1 MAQFLPFI
9 SEEEKSRSKI
19 EEILQNRQ
27 KDRSQ
32 LVSTLLNEES
42 WQYHAFRSLL
52 SSRDRRTAQINKD
65 IRTVVDHLNKLTEWE
80 KKRKAMQHELTTVS
94 LSINSYH

>member
-1 MAQFLPFI
+1 MKWT
-9 SEEEKSRSKI
+9 SEEERSRNQI
-19 EEILQNRQ
+19 DEILQNRQ
-27 KDRSQ
+27 KDRTQ

-94 LSINSYH
+94 SSIISF